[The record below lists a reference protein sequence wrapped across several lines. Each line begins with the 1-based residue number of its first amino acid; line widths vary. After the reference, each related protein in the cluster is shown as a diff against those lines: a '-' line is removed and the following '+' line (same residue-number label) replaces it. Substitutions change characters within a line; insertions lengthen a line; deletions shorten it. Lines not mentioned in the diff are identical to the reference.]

1 MARTE
6 APPSKSRRRSGAS
19 AVRVRRRLAELR
31 RHQRRESQQL
41 APVEHLQDVPY
52 RVGSLAIAQ
61 PAQRVHRR
69 ERCAEPLS
77 RTSFGASTRSSSRRE
92 PRIIPA
98 ISSRSSTILSVM
110 RESVGPDRPRS
121 APPVSLSSSCP
132 VRPTGFAPAAVD
144 SGRSRCRRDHPG
156 RPRAAPAVRG
166 RDRRRPAAAAGRGP
180 PRADGPL
187 GRRR

>member
-110 RESVGPDRPRS
+110 RESVGPDRQIR
-121 APPVSLSSSCP
+121 AAGAFSSSCP

-156 RPRAAPAVRG
+156 RPRAAPAVRQG